1 MNTDIKARRK
11 ALGWSRGELAERA
24 GLDKGVV
31 QLVELG
37 QWEEF
42 EALGR
47 LDTVLRMG
55 EAGEEDPRLAPPEVP
70 EGSGIGG

>member
-1 MNTDIKARRK
+1 MNNDIKARRK
-11 ALGWSRGELAERA
+11 ALGWSRGELAMRA

-37 QWEEF
+37 QWQEF

-47 LDTVLRMG
+47 LNAVLGMG
-55 EAGEEDPRLAPPEVP
+55 EAGEEDPRLPPPEVP
-70 EGSGIGG
+70 EAEA